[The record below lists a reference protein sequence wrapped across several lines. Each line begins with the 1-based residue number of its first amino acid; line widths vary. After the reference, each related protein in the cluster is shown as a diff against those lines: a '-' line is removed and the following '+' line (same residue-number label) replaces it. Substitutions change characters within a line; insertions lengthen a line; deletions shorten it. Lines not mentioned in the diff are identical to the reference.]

1 MGQSKATV
9 RGHHVAPAM
18 LSPTGVR
25 HSRVLLQRRSNIPC
39 DVDALFNLPTE
50 RCGMQIAAHSA
61 EASARRGFRWQAEEV
76 A

>member
-9 RGHHVAPAM
+9 RGHYVAPAM

-25 HSRVLLQRRSNIPC
+25 PNRVLLQRRRNIPC
-39 DVDALFNLPTE
+39 DVDVLFNLPTE
-50 RCGMQIAAHSA
+50 RCGMRIAAHFA
-61 EASARRGFRWQAEEV
+61 EASARRGFRWRAEEV